1 MSLRRFSAHRFGAM
15 LVKEFTQMRR
25 DKMTFGMMLG
35 IPLIQLTLFGFA
47 INADPRHLP
56 AAVVIADHGAVID
69 EAAFLALLAG
79 S

>member
-35 IPLIQLTLFGFA
+35 IPLLQLLQLVYKSY
-47 INADPRHLP
+47 PVHLP
-56 AAVVIADHGAVID
+56 LQKH
-69 EAAFLALLAG
+69 LLY
-79 S
+79 